1 MSVAQNS
8 ALVRF
13 FAALWAVLYDGWAD
27 SVPGKILR
35 RIEIAVRHGVEG
47 SALWR
52 FVWRDGRIP
61 GGWPESLTCRV
72 VTFII
77 NIPCMIVQWLYKIWK
92 NVWDGSIAFRIASA
106 LGGAT
111 FVFLGLSMLLMLVVD
126 HDNWNN
132 AYTLLCMYG
141 VMMLF
146 LAGCMARPK
155 HRLDLDKLGPYYTL
169 FMAFVCY
176 GFLCSLGTDFSSG
189 LVSGITGSLSWRFFV
204 FHAIAFLITVLTVSS
219 VQKVEQ
225 LQLMLVVA
233 LCGLT
238 VSALYGCYQGY
249 IGVEVVP
256 SQQDL
261 ILNAGMPGRVYSF
274 FDNPNNFGEI
284 LIMLMPFLLA
294 LFLNAK
300 GWRGRVLALVSL
312 AVCVVAIGLTYFR
325 TGWIAMV
332 LVMAVFLVLL
342 NWRFLPLFIV
352 VGLLA
357 LPFLPDS
364 IMNRILTIGNM
375 KDSSLRYRFAIYGNT
390 TYLLEDYGL
399 RGVGLGTDVMRQ
411 VFKVYPT
418 MYDGNYPIH
427 THNNYLQMWGE
438 LGFFGALTYVAMVL
452 HQLKTGVK
460 TFYSCT
466 DRRIKN
472 ILAAAVGAF
481 FGISV
486 ISVAEYT
493 WFYPRNMFVYFF
505 LFGVIAACVKLA
517 RAKQRAGA

>member
-13 FAALWAVLYDGWAD
+13 FAALWAVLRDGWAD

-47 SALWR
+47 SVLWQ
-52 FVWRDGRIP
+52 FVWRDGRLP

-126 HDNWNN
+126 HANWNN

-146 LAGCMARPK
+146 MAGCMARPR

-189 LVSGITGSLSWRFFV
+189 LVSGVTGSLSWRFFV
-204 FHAIAFLITVLTVSS
+204 FHAIAFLITLLTVSA

-225 LQLMLVVA
+225 LQLMLVIS
-233 LCGLT
+233 LFGLT

-249 IGVEVVP
+249 IGV
-256 SQQDL
+256 
-261 ILNAGMPGRVYSF
+261 
-274 FDNPNNFGEI
+274 
-284 LIMLMPFLLA
+284 
-294 LFLNAK
+294 
-300 GWRGRVLALVSL
+300 
-312 AVCVVAIGLTYFR
+312 
-325 TGWIAMV
+325 
-332 LVMAVFLVLL
+332 
-342 NWRFLPLFIV
+342 
-352 VGLLA
+352 
-357 LPFLPDS
+357 
-364 IMNRILTIGNM
+364 
-375 KDSSLRYRFAIYGNT
+375 
-390 TYLLEDYGL
+390 
-399 RGVGLGTDVMRQ
+399 
-411 VFKVYPT
+411 
-418 MYDGNYPIH
+418 
-427 THNNYLQMWGE
+427 
-438 LGFFGALTYVAMVL
+438 
-452 HQLKTGVK
+452 
-460 TFYSCT
+460 
-466 DRRIKN
+466 
-472 ILAAAVGAF
+472 
-481 FGISV
+481 
-486 ISVAEYT
+486 
-493 WFYPRNMFVYFF
+493 
-505 LFGVIAACVKLA
+505 
-517 RAKQRAGA
+517 